1 MRYVIAV
8 RALCEFTAKQGDLDL
23 RFTPSPS
30 AEEGRIGHRV
40 VASRRHADYQTEI
53 SVTGEYRELT
63 VRGRAD
69 GYDPQRG
76 RLEEIKTYR
85 GELDAMPDNHRALH
99 WAQLRVYG
107 WLFCQQAH
115 VPSIELALVYYD
127 ITTGHETVLTETA
140 SAAALKAAFEQ
151 QCARFIDWAAQERA
165 HRTARDAMLHG
176 LQLPFPAFRA
186 GQRELAEA
194 VYRAARGARVLL
206 AQAPTG
212 IGKTLGTLFPLLKAC
227 PRASIDKVFFLS
239 AKSPGRQ
246 LALDALQALT
256 RGAVGPRR
264 STEPAGLAEPV
275 EPAESAE
282 SARAGS
288 GIVGCT
294 GIGAHAPRP
303 ASALPLRVV
312 ELVARDKACEYPG
325 NACNGQAC
333 TLAQGFYDRLPAARE
348 AALTSYW
355 LDRGALREVGLTYRV
370 CPYYLGQELVRWAD
384 VIVGDYNYYFDT
396 GAPLFALTVQNQ
408 WRAAVLV
415 DEAHNLPERARAMYS
430 ATLEQGELAQLARGA
445 RGTLGTALRRLQ
457 RCWNTLNRAQAEPYR
472 AADMLPDAWLCAL
485 QRAVGAIG
493 EHLAEPQLVP
503 DVRLE
508 RFYLDAIH
516 FLRIAER
523 FDEHWMFDV
532 TLATLEGAA
541 ARATWRSTLCIRN
554 VVPAAALRA
563 RVAAAHSMTLFSA
576 TLWPARFYRDLLGL
590 PDDTV
595 NVDVN
600 SPFSAEQLAVYVTPS
615 ISTRYRDRQASLGA
629 LVERI
634 ASQYAALPGNYLCFF
649 SSFEYLEQ
657 AAALFSATHPS
668 IPVWRQA
675 RAMDE
680 PAQRAFIARFEPHGR
695 GIGFA
700 VLGGAF
706 AEGIDLP
713 GTRLVG
719 TFIATLGMP
728 QINAVNEQLRERM
741 QRLFN
746 AGFDYTYLFPGVQK
760 VVQAAGRVI
769 RSETDRGVV
778 HLLDDRFMRRD
789 VRALLP
795 RWWKVEPEGRR

>member
-53 SVTGEYRELT
+53 SVTGEFQELT

-85 GELDAMPDNHRALH
+85 GELDTMPDNHRALH

-107 WLFCQQAH
+107 WLFCQQAQ
-115 VPSIELALVYYD
+115 VPSIELGLVYYD
-127 ITTGHETVLTETA
+127 IATGHETVLTETA
-140 SAAALKAAFEQ
+140 SAAELKAAFEQ
-151 QCARFIDWAAQERA
+151 QCARFIEWAVQERA
-165 HRTARDAMLHG
+165 HRAARDAMLHG
-176 LQLPFPAFRA
+176 LQLPFPAFRV

-246 LALDALQALT
+246 LALDSLQSLM
-256 RGAVGPRR
+256 RGAAGSPR
-264 STEPAGLAEPV
+264 STGSA
-275 EPAESAE
+275 AEST
-282 SARAGS
+282 RAGS
-288 GIVGCT
+288 GMVGRT
-294 GIGAHAPRP
+294 GIDMRVPGSPP
-303 ASALPLRVV
+303 ALPLRVV

-325 NACNGQAC
+325 NACTGQAC

-348 AALTSYW
+348 AALAKYW
-355 LDRGALREVGLTYRV
+355 LDRGALREVGLTHRV

-408 WRAAVLV
+408 WRVAVLV

-430 ATLEQGELAQLARGA
+430 ATLEQEELAQLTRGA
-445 RGTLGTALRRLQ
+445 RGMLGTALRRLQ

-472 AADMLPDAWLCAL
+472 AFDVLPDAWLCAL
-485 QRAVGAIG
+485 QRTVGAIG

-503 DVRLE
+503 NVRLE

-532 TLATLEGAA
+532 TLTTLEGST
-541 ARATWRSTLCIRN
+541 ARATSRSTLCIRN

-563 RVAAAHSMTLFSA
+563 RVVAAHSMTLFSA
-576 TLWPARFYRDLLGL
+576 TLWPARFYRDVLGL
-590 PDDTV
+590 PDSTV
-595 NVDVN
+595 NVDVD
-600 SPFSAEQLAVYVTPS
+600 SPFSKEQLAVYATSS

-657 AAALFSATHPS
+657 AAALFSATHPL

-741 QRLFN
+741 QRLFS

-795 RWWKVEPEGRR
+795 RWWKVEPESRR

>member
-53 SVTGEYRELT
+53 SVTGEFQELT

-85 GELDAMPDNHRALH
+85 GELDKMPDNHRALH

-107 WLFCQQAH
+107 WLFCQQAQ

-127 ITTGHETVLTETA
+127 IATGHETVLTETA
-140 SAAALKAAFEQ
+140 SAAELKAAFEQ
-151 QCARFIDWAAQERA
+151 RCARFIEWAVQERA
-165 HRTARDAMLHG
+165 HRAARDAMLHG
-176 LQLPFPAFRA
+176 LQLPFPAFRV

-246 LALDALQALT
+246 LALDSLQSLM
-256 RGAVGPRR
+256 RGAIGSQR
-264 STEPAGLAEPV
+264 STGSAT
-275 EPAESAE
+275 EST
-282 SARAGS
+282 RAGS
-288 GIVGCT
+288 GMVGRT
-294 GIGAHAPRP
+294 GIDKRAPGSP
-303 ASALPLRVV
+303 PTLPLRVV

-325 NACNGQAC
+325 NACTGQAC

-348 AALTSYW
+348 AALAKYW
-355 LDRGALREVGLTYRV
+355 LDRGTLREVGLTHRV

-408 WRAAVLV
+408 WRVAVLV

-430 ATLEQGELAQLARGA
+430 ATLEQEELAQLTRGA
-445 RGTLGTALRRLQ
+445 RGMLGTALRRLQ

-472 AADMLPDAWLCAL
+472 AFDVLPDAWLCAL
-485 QRAVGAIG
+485 QRTVGAIG

-503 DVRLE
+503 NVRLE

-532 TLATLEGAA
+532 TLTTLEEST
-541 ARATWRSTLCIRN
+541 ARATSRSTLCIRN

-576 TLWPARFYRDLLGL
+576 TLWPARFYRDVLGL
-590 PDDTV
+590 PDSTV
-595 NVDVN
+595 NVDVD
-600 SPFSAEQLAVYVTPS
+600 SPFSKEQLAVYATPS

-629 LVERI
+629 LIERI
-634 ASQYAALPGNYLCFF
+634 ASQYVALPGNYLCFF

-657 AAALFSATHPS
+657 AAALFSATHPL

-680 PAQRAFIARFEPHGR
+680 PAQRAFIARFELHGR

-741 QRLFN
+741 QRLFS

-795 RWWKVEPEGRR
+795 RWWKVEPESRR